1 MKFCKLSIRQLQI
14 YKCECLQD
22 TIDGNAEPQP
32 CFLVFLIIIL
42 IISCFV
48 LVLRLHEVDYRHN
61 QSGNEVVRR
70 YAWWLQIVGVLL
82 TFGLV
87 AAMGVLLVW
96 ARMDEC

>member
-1 MKFCKLSIRQLQI
+1 M
-14 YKCECLQD
+14 
-22 TIDGNAEPQP
+22 IDPNPEPQP

-48 LVLRLHEVDYRHN
+48 LVLRLHETDYMHN
-61 QSGNEVVRR
+61 RNNNRVVRR

-82 TFGLV
+82 TFGLI